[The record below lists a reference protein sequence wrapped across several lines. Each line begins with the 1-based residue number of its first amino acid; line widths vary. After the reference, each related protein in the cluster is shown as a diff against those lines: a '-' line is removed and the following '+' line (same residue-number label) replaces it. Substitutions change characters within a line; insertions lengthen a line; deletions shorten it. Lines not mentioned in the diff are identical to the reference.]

1 MVPRL
6 KNTAIVRLGLL
17 LSGFAFSSSIFAHKV
32 SSVSLITHLDTD
44 GGSYL
49 LDAAM
54 AVIPSEEQALND
66 QISPEVAARQFAEE
80 YLVVLFDELEQTP
93 ELTIER
99 INTSDEETPEELQ
112 QQEVVV
118 KMNGTIPEGAK
129 EYLLYLDPTSPM
141 AVVMVVIKDEKPER
155 RMQVILAGEY
165 SRPVNI
171 QPLVDGDPFDER
183 AFESSRVETAGA
195 SQEESHLS
203 DEPGGFVSGW
213 FGVMT
218 SSPLLVL
225 LPAAILL
232 MTIKVWSTVLQLGVI
247 LIGQTTVVSL
257 AACGFFPAI
266 LIAGPILGGLLAV
279 VAFEALVHRELRW
292 WRLNILFAAGA
303 MAGALLAQT
312 ADFHRL
318 FIDPGGFSIGR
329 LILYVTGT
337 ELAFVIVTLVAAGVL
352 LFLNRFACYE
362 KSVVQPLAVLIGGY
376 GVFEVIAKLL

>member
-6 KNTAIVRLGLL
+6 KNTAILRLMLL
-17 LSGFAFSSSIFAHKV
+17 LSGLAFSSSVFAHKV

-44 GGSYL
+44 EGSYL
-49 LDAAM
+49 LDVAM

-183 AFESSRVETAGA
+183 DFESSGAETAGA
-195 SQEESHLS
+195 SQEESHFS

-232 MTIKVWSTVLQLGVI
+232 MTMKVWSTVFQLGAI
-247 LIGQTTVVSL
+247 LIGQSAVVSL
-257 AACGFFPAI
+257 AACGLFPAI

-279 VAFEALVHRELRW
+279 AAFEALVHRELRW
-292 WRLNILFAAGA
+292 WRPNILFAAGV

-318 FIDPGGFSIGR
+318 FIEPGGISIGR

-337 ELAFVIVTLVAAGVL
+337 ELAVVAVTLVAAGIL
-352 LFLNRFACYE
+352 LFLNRFDCYE
-362 KSVVQPLAVLIGGY
+362 KSVVQPLAVLVGGY
-376 GVFEVIAKLL
+376 GVFELVAELF